1 MRVLLVE
8 DDRALSDSV
17 SSALRLQGHVVDLT
31 ARGEPVEKTVET
43 DYYDAVILD
52 VGLPGIDGFEVLRRI
67 RKRGNVTPVLILT
80 ARDAVDDRVHGLEL
94 GADDYL
100 IKPFALTELLARV
113 KALYRRKQATV
124 DNKLKYGPLTLDN
137 DAHRARLGERSLD
150 ISVREWRL
158 LEFLILRT
166 DKVVSKEQLRQAIS
180 GWDDDLSD
188 NAIEV
193 SISRLRGKLE
203 PGGVRIRTVRGF
215 GYVLEGWAS

>member
-8 DDRALSDSV
+8 DDGALSDSV
-17 SSALRLQGHVVDLT
+17 SSALRLQGHVVDVT

-43 DYYDAVILD
+43 DHYDAVILD

-124 DNKLKYGPLTLDN
+124 NKKLEYGPLTLDN
-137 DAHRARLGERSLD
+137 DAHRAKLRDRSLE
-150 ISVREWRL
+150 ISAREWRL

-215 GYVLEGWAS
+215 GYVLEGWVS